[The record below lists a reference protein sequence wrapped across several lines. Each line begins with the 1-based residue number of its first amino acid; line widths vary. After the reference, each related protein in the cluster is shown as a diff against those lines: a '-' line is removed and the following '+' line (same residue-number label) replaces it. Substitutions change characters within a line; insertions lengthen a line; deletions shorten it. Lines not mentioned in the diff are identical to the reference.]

1 MNELIERKDTFDSM
15 KNASNESKKVM
26 ELQPKLQTIFN
37 EVDNYVNS
45 YKSLEKENQKYRK
58 EISKLEYENQNLEQE
73 NRSLI
78 YRLSELFQL
87 LKKFLRKLL
96 QRGNDYTKDE
106 TADVVKDCYDNSEFD
121 MGDVVRISKG
131 TTKQDELF
139 DYVEAPDYYKE
150 RVRDYDEEE
159 YDKDDFDLS
168 R

>member
-1 MNELIERKDTFDSM
+1 
-15 KNASNESKKVM
+15 M
-26 ELQPKLQTIFN
+26 E
-37 EVDNYVNS
+37 V
-45 YKSLEKENQKYRK
+45 
-58 EISKLEYENQNLEQE
+58 
-73 NRSLI
+73 